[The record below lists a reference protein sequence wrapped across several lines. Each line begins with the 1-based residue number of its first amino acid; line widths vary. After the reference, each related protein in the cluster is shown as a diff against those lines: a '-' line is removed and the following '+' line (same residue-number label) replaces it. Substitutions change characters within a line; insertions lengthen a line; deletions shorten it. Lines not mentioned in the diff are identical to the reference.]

1 MKIIP
6 AIDIINGECVRLSQG
21 NYEQKKVYNSNPV
34 EVAKMYE
41 AEGAKYLHVVDLD
54 GAKAGRIVNFE
65 VLAKICQSTNLH
77 VDFGGGLQSD
87 EDLKIAFDCGAKQ
100 ITGGSI
106 AVKKPEVFA
115 AWLAKYG
122 GERIILGADVKNEK
136 IAISGWQNVTE
147 IDLFEYLSQYIQKGI
162 KTIICTD
169 IAKDGLLQGTSVDL
183 YQKIQAQFPDLQ
195 IVASGG
201 VAGIA
206 DIEALQKMTIYGVI
220 IGKALYE
227 NRLSWAELKPYLLKQ

>member
-21 NYEQKKVYNSNPV
+21 DYTQKKVYNSNPL

-41 AEGAKYLHVVDLD
+41 TEGAKYLHVVDLD
-54 GAKAGRIVNFE
+54 GAKAGRIINYKI
-65 VLAKICQSTNLH
+65 LANICKSTSLH

-122 GERIILGADVKNEK
+122 GERIILGADVSNEK

-147 IDLFEYLSQYIQKGI
+147 IELYEYLRQYIQKGV

-169 IAKDGLLQGTSVDL
+169 IAKDGLLQGTSLEL
-183 YQKIQAQFPDLQ
+183 YQKIQIQFPDLQ
-195 IVASGG
+195 VVASGG
-201 VAGIA
+201 VAGIQ
-206 DIEALQKMTIYGVI
+206 DIEALQKQNMYGVI

-227 NRLSWAELKPYLLKQ
+227 NRLTWQELQPYLVNQ

>member
-21 NYEQKKVYNSNPV
+21 DYEQKKVYHRNPV

-41 AEGAKYLHVVDLD
+41 AQGAKYLHVVDLD
-54 GAKAGRIVNFE
+54 GAKAGRIINYPI
-65 VLAKICQSTNLH
+65 LANICQATDLH

-87 EDLKIAFDCGAKQ
+87 EDLQIAFDCGAKQ

-106 AVKKPEVFA
+106 AVKKPELFA
-115 AWLAKYG
+115 AWLARYG
-122 GERIILGADVKNEK
+122 GERILLGADVRHEK
-136 IAISGWQNVTE
+136 IAISGWQNITE
-147 IDLFEYLSQYIQKGI
+147 IDLYDYLAQYIQKGI
-162 KTIICTD
+162 RTIICTD
-169 IAKDGLLQGTSVDL
+169 ISKDGLLQGTSVEL
-183 YQKIQAQFPDLQ
+183 YQKIQTQFPDLQ

-206 DIEALQKMTIYGVI
+206 DIEALQAMNIYGVI

-227 NRLSWAELKPYLLKQ
+227 NRITWAELQAYL